1 LSVISGYFKGKHIT
15 SNKVEQKF
23 SILKKMV
30 NFRGK
35 RSVSA
40 WNLVLYFHFKIRQF
54 PDLVEDVVNGMKICP
69 IIARRSEN
77 LFWR

>member
-1 LSVISGYFKGKHIT
+1 
-15 SNKVEQKF
+15 
-23 SILKKMV
+23 MV

-40 WNLVLYFHFKIRQF
+40 WNLGLYFHFTIRQF
-54 PDLVEDVVNGMKICP
+54 PDLVEDVVDGMKICP

-77 LFWR
+77 LFWRSLKSGEKLKSETIYMRNSK